1 MAEVEPDRSILAD
14 VEGGEPE
21 LTNTIEDAP
30 YGYKKD
36 GTPAKRR
43 GRPAG
48 PNSGTR
54 RTGGRRSTG
63 SLRTQIGSLLVTINL
78 PIQLLSA
85 KNALDRV
92 EIDAL
97 AKSIDEECQRD
108 ARFRKYV
115 EQMLA
120 VQGGT
125 SIVLVVGAIAGR
137 RVARNNLISVPEPIG
152 NQGLDDMLGGVIS
165 MTTGS
170 GIINPNL
177 AQMAKQDA

>member
-1 MAEVEPDRSILAD
+1 MDIEAGEAPLANT
-14 VEGGEPE
+14 VEG
-21 LTNTIEDAP
+21 AP
-30 YGYKKD
+30 YGFKKD
-36 GTPAKRR
+36 GSPAKRR
-43 GRPAG
+43 GRPPG
-48 PNSGTR
+48 PNSTR
-54 RTGGRRSTG
+54 RTSGGRRSTG

-78 PIQLLSA
+78 PIQLISS

-125 SIVLVVGAIAGR
+125 SIILVVGAIAGR

-152 NQGLDDMLGGVIS
+152 NEGLDNLLGGVIS
-165 MTTGS
+165 MTTGA
-170 GIINPNL
+170 GMINPNL
-177 AQMAKQDA
+177 AEMAKQDA